1 MPRKLKRL
9 KHDVFARTEESST
22 GQRIETRTYNLIMG
36 LTLFWGFLVNWIIV
50 ANVPYES
57 IASIHPI
64 VFFVGYL
71 GSVIAG
77 VSLFNRSTNPTIS
90 FIGYNLVVI
99 PFGFIL
105 NLLIHRYNPAI
116 VLDAIR
122 ITALVTFG
130 MMVLGSLFPAF
141 FQRIYRTLG
150 LALLIVIA
158 VRLVEIFIFHTE
170 YGIIDWAVVLIF
182 CGYIGYDWGRA
193 NHIPKTVDNAIG
205 SAAALYIDIVNLFAR
220 ILRIRGRR

>member
-1 MPRKLKRL
+1 VKKLKRL
-9 KHDVFARTEESST
+9 KHDVFARTEETSA
-22 GQRIETRTYNLIMG
+22 GERIEVRTYNLIIG
-36 LTLFWGFLVNWIIV
+36 LTLLWGFLVNWIIV
-50 ANVPYES
+50 ASVPYES
-57 IASIHPI
+57 VASIRPLY
-64 VFFVGYL
+64 FFRGCFV
-71 GSVIAG
+71 SVIVG
-77 VSLFNRSTNPTIS
+77 VSLFNRATHPALS
-90 FIGYNLVVI
+90 FVGYNLVVI

-122 ITALVTFG
+122 ITALVTLG
-130 MMVLGSLFPAF
+130 MMVLGSLFPRF

-150 LALLIVIA
+150 LALLIVIG
-158 VRLVEIFIFHTE
+158 VRLIEIFVFHTE
-170 YGIIDWAVVLIF
+170 YGIIDWAIVLIF

-193 NHIPKTVDNAIG
+193 NRIPKTVDNAIG

>member
-9 KHDVFARTEESST
+9 KHDVFGRTEETST
-22 GQRIETRTYNLIMG
+22 GERIEARTYNLIMG

-50 ANVPYES
+50 ANVSYES
-57 IASIHPI
+57 VASIRPLY
-64 VFFVGYL
+64 FFIGYFV
-71 GSVIAG
+71 SVVAG
-77 VSLFNRSTNPTIS
+77 VSLFNRATHPALS
-90 FIGYNLVVI
+90 FVGYNLVVI

-122 ITALVTFG
+122 ITALVTLG
-130 MMVLGSLFPAF
+130 MMVLGSLFPRF

-150 LALLIVIA
+150 LALLIVIG
-158 VRLVEIFIFHTE
+158 VRLIEIFIFHTE
-170 YGIIDWAVVLIF
+170 YGIIDWAIVLIF

-193 NHIPKTVDNAIG
+193 NRIPKTVDNAIG

>member
-9 KHDVFARTEESST
+9 KHDVFARTEETST
-22 GQRIETRTYNLIMG
+22 GERIEARTYNLIMG

-50 ANVPYES
+50 ANVAYES
-57 IASIHPI
+57 VASIRPLY
-64 VFFVGYL
+64 FFIGYFV
-71 GSVIAG
+71 SVIAG
-77 VSLFNRSTNPTIS
+77 VSLFNRATHPALS
-90 FIGYNLVVI
+90 FVGYNLVVI

-105 NLLIHRYNPAI
+105 NLLIHQYNPAI

-122 ITALVTFG
+122 ITALVTLG
-130 MMVLGSLFPAF
+130 MMVLGSLLPGF

-150 LALLIVIA
+150 LALLIVIG
-158 VRLVEIFIFHTE
+158 VRLIEISIFHTE
-170 YGIIDWAVVLIF
+170 YGIIDWAIVLIF

-193 NHIPKTVDNAIG
+193 NRIPKTVDNAIG

>member
-1 MPRKLKRL
+1 MKKLKRL
-9 KHDVFARTEESST
+9 KHDVFARTEESSS

-36 LTLFWGFLVNWIIV
+36 LTLLWGFLVNWIIV

-57 IASIHPI
+57 VVSIRPLY
-64 VFFVGYL
+64 FFVGYFV
-71 GSVIAG
+71 SVIAG
-77 VSLFNRSTNPTIS
+77 VSLFNRATHPALS

-105 NLLIHRYNPAI
+105 NLLIHRYNPSI

-122 ITALVTFG
+122 ITTLVTLG
-130 MMVLGSLFPAF
+130 MMVLGSLFPRF

-150 LALLIVIA
+150 LALLIVIG
-158 VRLVEIFIFHTE
+158 VRLIEILIFHTE
-170 YGIIDWAVVLIF
+170 YGIIDWTIVLIF

-193 NHIPKTVDNAIG
+193 NRIPKTVDNAIG

>member
-9 KHDVFARTEESST
+9 KHDVFARTEETSS
-22 GQRIETRTYNLIMG
+22 GERIEARTYNLIMG

-57 IASIHPI
+57 VASIRPI
-64 VFFVGYL
+64 YFFVGYFV
-71 GSVIAG
+71 SVIAG
-77 VSLFNRSTNPTIS
+77 VSLFNRATHPALS
-90 FIGYNLVVI
+90 FAGYNLVVI

-105 NLLIHRYNPAI
+105 NLMIHRYNPAI

-122 ITALVTFG
+122 ITALVTLG
-130 MMVLGSLFPAF
+130 MMVLGSLFPRF

-150 LALLIVIA
+150 LALLIVIG
-158 VRLVEIFIFHTE
+158 VRLIEIFIFHTE
-170 YGIIDWAVVLIF
+170 YGIIDWAIVLIF

-193 NHIPKTVDNAIG
+193 NRIPKTVDNAIG

>member
-1 MPRKLKRL
+1 MKKLKGL
-9 KHDVFARTEESST
+9 KHDVFARTEETS
-22 GQRIETRTYNLIMG
+22 GGERIEARTYNLIMG
-36 LTLFWGFLVNWIIV
+36 LTLLWGFLVNWIIV
-50 ANVPYES
+50 ANVSHES
-57 IASIHPI
+57 VASIRPLY
-64 VFFVGYL
+64 FFLGYFL
-71 GSVIAG
+71 SIIAG
-77 VSLFNRSTNPTIS
+77 VSLFNRATHPALS
-90 FIGYNLVVI
+90 FVGYNLVVI

-122 ITALVTFG
+122 ITAFVTLG
-130 MMVLGSLFPAF
+130 MMVLGSLFPRF

-150 LALLIVIA
+150 LALLIVIG
-158 VRLVEIFIFHTE
+158 VRLIEIFIFHTE
-170 YGIIDWAVVLIF
+170 YGIIDWAIVLIF

-193 NHIPKTVDNAIG
+193 NRIPKTVDNAIG

>member
-9 KHDVFARTEESST
+9 KHDVFARTEETSI
-22 GQRIETRTYNLIMG
+22 GERIEARTYNLIMG

-50 ANVPYES
+50 ANVSYES
-57 IASIHPI
+57 VASIRPLY
-64 VFFVGYL
+64 FFIGYFV
-71 GSVIAG
+71 SVIAG
-77 VSLFNRSTNPTIS
+77 VFLFNRATHPALS
-90 FIGYNLVVI
+90 FVGYNLVVI

-122 ITALVTFG
+122 ITALVTLG
-130 MMVLGSLFPAF
+130 MMVLGSLFPKF

-150 LALLIVIA
+150 LALFIVIG
-158 VRLVEIFIFHTE
+158 VRLIEIVIFHTE
-170 YGIIDWAVVLIF
+170 YGIIDWAIVLIF

-193 NHIPKTVDNAIG
+193 NSIPKTVDNAIG